1 MLDEALYA
9 LRSRSFES
17 SRLALAKE
25 IISSNCLT
33 SAQVRD
39 FMLQFSFENSR
50 LEVARF
56 AFAFTVDRQNYYL
69 VHDALQYPESV
80 AELQQFLA
88 WNMRQGY

>member
-1 MLDEALYA
+1 
-9 LRSRSFES
+9 
-17 SRLALAKE
+17 
-25 IISSNCLT
+25 
-33 SAQVRD
+33 
-39 FMLQFSFENSR
+39 MLQFSFENSR